1 MRTTMAL
8 MLLALGMT
16 VCAQAQQGGKTAS
29 PTTVQGCLQYNHR
42 HYVLTETNGTS
53 HELHGKSSMLKPH
66 IGHEVEVTGTE
77 AVHNPGRCSLV
88 CAHGPHPSSVQ
99 PEACGR
105 VLHLRRQ
112 VGNTT
117 PDSLALQEAAEAR
130 TPPWS
135 HGESAQPIANGVIV
149 QQLLV
154 DSVLQY

>member
-77 AVHNPGRCSLV
+77 AVHTTGTTQDGAASSAHMAPILQVSSLKHV
-88 CAHGPHPSSVQ
+88 
-99 PEACGR
+99 
-105 VLHLRRQ
+105 
-112 VGNTT
+112 
-117 PDSLALQEAAEAR
+117 AESCTSGAK
-130 TPPWS
+130 
-135 HGESAQPIANGVIV
+135 
-149 QQLLV
+149 
-154 DSVLQY
+154 